1 MPRMVLVNDVGKD
14 HLEELLDVLEDTKL
28 CSNVRITE
36 CASMCLTPRLKTEDL
51 CQVQFKVRPTNLNT
65 IVKEL
70 KTHGF
75 STFDVVDV
83 LSSADQMPRERR
95 KNENALF
102 SAIFPSSRDRLST
115 MEINNNIVG
124 ASKFSF
130 DHVFLIFL
138 ASYIAS
144 IGLLGDNIV
153 NIIASFFVSPLM
165 SMILASTWGI
175 VIGDT
180 SLFCRAARNMV
191 FGACLAWCNGAMIAL
206 LICIHKDEEGLQTHN
221 PRSHGVYSFIS
232 INSQQIRDRGPPA
245 AVNLVQ
251 TAAVAALSGVSTALG
266 QSSGISSTLTGVT
279 VAASLL
285 PPLVN
290 SGLCT
295 VFGLVYPG
303 MRTKDDHTLHSIAL
317 VSFFMYFVT
326 VVFVMVFCYLT
337 FKFKHVGGSS
347 FRIQSENRL
356 TIRERAM
363 STLQSMSFFGRGSRA
378 SVPNPAASPSAES
391 QSLHRPRSEM
401 GTELISA
408 SRGGSFADDAKDR
421 KVAFADPPGQ

>member
-1 MPRMVLVNDVGKD
+1 RSSRRTASAPSTWLTYCPAPTRCRGSGGR
-14 HLEELLDVLEDTKL
+14 TRTR
-28 CSNVRITE
+28 CS
-36 CASMCLTPRLKTEDL
+36 A
-51 CQVQFKVRPTNLNT
+51 
-65 IVKEL
+65 
-70 KTHGF
+70 
-75 STFDVVDV
+75 
-83 LSSADQMPRERR
+83 
-95 KNENALF
+95 
-102 SAIFPSSRDRLST
+102 PSSRAAGTGSPPWRSTTTSSAQASSAST
-115 MEINNNIVG
+115 MY
-124 ASKFSF
+124 FW
-130 DHVFLIFL
+130 DHRIFGVL
-138 ASYIAS
+138 HC
-144 IGLLGDNIV
+144 LH
-153 NIIASFFVSPLM
+153 
-165 SMILASTWGI
+165 
-175 VIGDT
+175 
-180 SLFCRAARNMV
+180 R
-191 FGACLAWCNGAMIAL
+191 LAWRQHRQHYCFFFRLAV
-206 LICIHKDEEGLQTHN
+206 DEHDIGVYVGHCHRRHFPFLPGCTEYGIWRLPGVVQRRDDCAADLHPQGRGGPPDAQP
-221 PRSHGVYSFIS
+221 PRGHGVYSFIS
-232 INSQQIRDRGPPA
+232 INSQQIR
-245 AVNLVQ
+245 
-251 TAAVAALSGVSTALG
+251 ALSGVSTALG

-421 KVAFADPPGQ
+421 KVGSVRLPAHARTGPPMRSVGLRRAS